1 MIRSRFRRDLAS
13 GGSRRTWRAVIPV
26 RIQTPEY
33 LSNGNHQ
40 AVVLKS
46 LIVVD
51 LPEAA
56 QSMHSYLIGSLTK
69 ANGPFH
75 YPGSSL
81 EAHQNLFTSG
91 SVGNPATRSYPP
103 EDGF

>member
-1 MIRSRFRRDLAS
+1 M
-13 GGSRRTWRAVIPV
+13 IPV

-33 LSNGNHQ
+33 LADGDDQ
-40 AVVLKS
+40 TVVLRP
-46 LIVVD
+46 LIGVD
-51 LPEAA
+51 LPEPA
-56 QSMHSYLIGSLTK
+56 QSTHSHLIVSVTI
-69 ANGPFH
+69 ADGPFH

-81 EAHQNLFTSG
+81 EAHQNLFTTG